1 MAQVYATLIRKGLR
15 TIDNI
20 PKDLRKAVESI
31 DIPEELLPV
40 NIEAMLRNADRSAQK
55 NTSADIDRSEK
66 ITAKKT
72 NRTIIMRTI
81 AEAAACIALAG
92 GFAAVRQ
99 QTAKP
104 VDIESEI
111 NYEAVQVQS
120 YDELYSIYT
129 GIYLNS
135 EANSE
140 TAAAENGDGVEI
152 ITDDTAITDVPA
164 ATETTPAITEAPAED
179 TSRKNIDAV
188 CSDFSDA
195 DIVKSDDSS
204 IYYICGGTL
213 YVVSKDNMAV
223 KQEITTENPP
233 FEMYVR
239 GNSLVL
245 VSEEKASGD
254 KSEDGRDHTN
264 VVIDIYTISSD
275 SLTHIKTYKQN
286 GEYNSARIDDN
297 GVLYLVTG
305 YSNYRG
311 APLDENA
318 DLDNYVPGYYIDG
331 EKHYVA
337 AEDITVPQGANN
349 TDYTII
355 SSVKCSEPV
364 NISVKAVLG
373 SNANAFCSDDTLYVA
388 FSGTKDGKS
397 YTAVTSFAISESGL
411 SYKASGTVE
420 GELISR
426 YSMAESEGGFRIA
439 CRSFDEN
446 GMAVTDIYTLD
457 SSLAVISKAEGLL
470 PGVIIGSVKFDGN
483 YASLIENN
491 RTDAFLVVDLDQ
503 SAPVENAET
512 KCFIAPYVSKL
523 SDGLMAGITAC
534 EDENGGYNGL
544 RLELYSADSGEKISE
559 TVFARFPKV
568 QSPALSDKKAMLIDT
583 DNKIV
588 GIPVSSVNEFGV
600 KNQYFVFG
608 YDENGFTQKGVFEY
622 NDIDDSYTFERAVVT
637 DGVLYIIGSG
647 RMVSVD
653 LDDMTVADTFVF

>member
-1 MAQVYATLIRKGLR
+1 MSFE
-15 TIDNI
+15 
-20 PKDLRKAVESI
+20 KDLRKAVESI

-81 AEAAACIALAG
+81 AAAAACIALAG

-164 ATETTPAITEAPAED
+164 ATETTPAITEVPAED

-311 APLDENA
+311 ALLDENA

-491 RTDAFLVVDLDQ
+491 RTDASLVVDLDQ

-568 QSPALSDKKAMLIDT
+568 QSPALSDKKAMLIDI

>member
-1 MAQVYATLIRKGLR
+1 MSFE
-15 TIDNI
+15 
-20 PKDLRKAVESI
+20 KDLRKAVESI

-81 AEAAACIALAG
+81 AAAAACIALAG

-223 KQEITTENPP
+223 KQEITTEDSP

-491 RTDAFLVVDLDQ
+491 RTDASLVVDLDQ

-544 RLELYSADSGEKISE
+544 RLELYSADSGEKICE

-568 QSPALSDKKAMLIDT
+568 QSPALSDKKAMLIDI

>member
-1 MAQVYATLIRKGLR
+1 MSFE
-15 TIDNI
+15 
-20 PKDLRKAVESI
+20 KDLRKAVESI

-55 NTSADIDRSEK
+55 NISADIDRSEK

-72 NRTIIMRTI
+72 NRTVIMRTI
-81 AEAAACIALAG
+81 AAAAACIALAG

-152 ITDDTAITDVPA
+152 ITDETAITDDVPT

-179 TSRKNIDAV
+179 TSSRKNIDAV

-213 YVVSKDNMAV
+213 YVVSKDNMSV
-223 KQEITTENPP
+223 KQQITTENPP

-305 YSNYRG
+305 YSNYRE

-388 FSGTKDGKS
+388 FTGTKDGKQ

-411 SYKASGTVE
+411 SYKASGTVD

-426 YSMAESEGGFRIA
+426 YSMAENEGGFRIA

-491 RTDAFLVVDLDQ
+491 RTDASLVVDLDQ

-534 EDENGGYNGL
+534 EDENGGYIGL

-559 TVFARFPKV
+559 TVFAEFPKV
-568 QSPALSDKKAMLIDT
+568 QSPALSDRKAMLIDT
-583 DNKIV
+583 ERKIV

>member
-1 MAQVYATLIRKGLR
+1 MSFE
-15 TIDNI
+15 
-20 PKDLRKAVESI
+20 KDLRKAVESI

-81 AEAAACIALAG
+81 AAAAACIALAG

-254 KSEDGRDHTN
+254 KSEDGKDHTN

-491 RTDAFLVVDLDQ
+491 RTDASLVVDLDQ

-568 QSPALSDKKAMLIDT
+568 QSPALSDKKAMLIDI

>member
-1 MAQVYATLIRKGLR
+1 MSFE
-15 TIDNI
+15 
-20 PKDLRKAVESI
+20 KDLRKAVESI

-81 AEAAACIALAG
+81 AAAAACIALAG

-331 EKHYVA
+331 EKHHVA

-491 RTDAFLVVDLDQ
+491 RTDASLVVDLDQ

>member
-1 MAQVYATLIRKGLR
+1 MSFE
-15 TIDNI
+15 
-20 PKDLRKAVESI
+20 KDLRKAVESI

-81 AEAAACIALAG
+81 AAAAACIALAG

-164 ATETTPAITEAPAED
+164 TTETTPAITEAPAED

-223 KQEITTENPP
+223 KQEITTEDPP

-491 RTDAFLVVDLDQ
+491 RTDASLVVDLDQ

>member
-1 MAQVYATLIRKGLR
+1 MSFE
-15 TIDNI
+15 
-20 PKDLRKAVESI
+20 KDLRKAVESI

-81 AEAAACIALAG
+81 AAAAACIALAG

-239 GNSLVL
+239 GSSLVL

-388 FSGTKDGKS
+388 FSGIKDGKS

-491 RTDAFLVVDLDQ
+491 RTDASLVVDLDQ

-583 DNKIV
+583 DSKIV

>member
-1 MAQVYATLIRKGLR
+1 MSFE
-15 TIDNI
+15 
-20 PKDLRKAVESI
+20 KDLRKAVESI

-81 AEAAACIALAG
+81 AAAAACIALAG

-439 CRSFDEN
+439 CRSVDEN

-491 RTDAFLVVDLDQ
+491 RTDASLVVDLDQ

>member
-1 MAQVYATLIRKGLR
+1 MSFE
-15 TIDNI
+15 
-20 PKDLRKAVESI
+20 KDLRKAVESI

-81 AEAAACIALAG
+81 AAAAACIALAG

-99 QTAKP
+99 QIAKP

-397 YTAVTSFAISESGL
+397 YTAVTSFAISERGL

-491 RTDAFLVVDLDQ
+491 RTDASLVVDLDQ

>member
-1 MAQVYATLIRKGLR
+1 MSFEK
-15 TIDNI
+15 N
-20 PKDLRKAVESI
+20 LRKAVESI

-81 AEAAACIALAG
+81 AAAAACIALAG

-388 FSGTKDGKS
+388 FSGIKDGKS

-491 RTDAFLVVDLDQ
+491 RTDASLVVDLDQ

-583 DNKIV
+583 DSQIV

>member
-1 MAQVYATLIRKGLR
+1 MSFE
-15 TIDNI
+15 
-20 PKDLRKAVESI
+20 KDLRKAVESI

-81 AEAAACIALAG
+81 AAAAACIALAG

-195 DIVKSDDSS
+195 DIVKSDDSF

-239 GNSLVL
+239 GSSLVL

-305 YSNYRG
+305 YFNYRG

-388 FSGTKDGKS
+388 FSGIKDGKS

-491 RTDAFLVVDLDQ
+491 RTDASLVVDLDQ

-583 DNKIV
+583 DSKIV

>member
-1 MAQVYATLIRKGLR
+1 MSFE
-15 TIDNI
+15 
-20 PKDLRKAVESI
+20 KDLRKAVESI

-81 AEAAACIALAG
+81 AAAAACIALAG

-152 ITDDTAITDVPA
+152 ITDATAIPDVPA
-164 ATETTPAITEAPAED
+164 ATETTPAITEVPAED

-491 RTDAFLVVDLDQ
+491 RTDASLVVDLDQ

-568 QSPALSDKKAMLIDT
+568 QSPALSDKKAMLIDI

>member
-1 MAQVYATLIRKGLR
+1 MSFE
-15 TIDNI
+15 
-20 PKDLRKAVESI
+20 KDLRKAVESI

-81 AEAAACIALAG
+81 AAAAACIALAG

-264 VVIDIYTISSD
+264 VVIDIYTIFSD

-491 RTDAFLVVDLDQ
+491 RTDASLVVDLDQ

>member
-1 MAQVYATLIRKGLR
+1 MSFE
-15 TIDNI
+15 
-20 PKDLRKAVESI
+20 KDLRKAVESI

-81 AEAAACIALAG
+81 AAAAACIALAG

-152 ITDDTAITDVPA
+152 ITDDTAIIDVPA

-491 RTDAFLVVDLDQ
+491 RTDASLVVDLDQ

-600 KNQYFVFG
+600 KNEYFVFG

>member
-1 MAQVYATLIRKGLR
+1 MSFE
-15 TIDNI
+15 
-20 PKDLRKAVESI
+20 KDLRKAVESI

-81 AEAAACIALAG
+81 AAAAACIALAG

-420 GELISR
+420 GELIRR

-491 RTDAFLVVDLDQ
+491 RTDASLVVDLDQ

>member
-1 MAQVYATLIRKGLR
+1 MSFE
-15 TIDNI
+15 
-20 PKDLRKAVESI
+20 KDLRKAVESI

-81 AEAAACIALAG
+81 AAAAACIALAG

-164 ATETTPAITEAPAED
+164 ATETTPTITEVPAED

-457 SSLAVISKAEGLL
+457 GSLAVISKAEGLL

-491 RTDAFLVVDLDQ
+491 RTDASLVVDLDQ

-608 YDENGFTQKGVFEY
+608 YDENSFTQKGVFEY

>member
-1 MAQVYATLIRKGLR
+1 MSFE
-15 TIDNI
+15 
-20 PKDLRKAVESI
+20 KDLRKAVESI

-81 AEAAACIALAG
+81 AAAAACIALAG

-254 KSEDGRDHTN
+254 KSEDGIDHTN

-388 FSGTKDGKS
+388 FSGIKDGKS

-491 RTDAFLVVDLDQ
+491 RTDASLVVDLDQ

-523 SDGLMAGITAC
+523 SDRLMAGITAC
-534 EDENGGYNGL
+534 EDETGGYNGL

-583 DNKIV
+583 DSKIV

>member
-1 MAQVYATLIRKGLR
+1 MSFE
-15 TIDNI
+15 
-20 PKDLRKAVESI
+20 KDLRKAVESI

-81 AEAAACIALAG
+81 AAAAACIALAG

-286 GEYNSARIDDN
+286 GEYNSARIDGN

-388 FSGTKDGKS
+388 FSGIKDGKS

-491 RTDAFLVVDLDQ
+491 RTDASLVVDLDQ

-583 DNKIV
+583 DSKIV

>member
-1 MAQVYATLIRKGLR
+1 MSFE
-15 TIDNI
+15 
-20 PKDLRKAVESI
+20 KDLRKAVESI
-31 DIPEELLPV
+31 DIPEDLLPV

-81 AEAAACIALAG
+81 AAAAACIALAG

-331 EKHYVA
+331 EKRYVA

-388 FSGTKDGKS
+388 FSGIKDGKS

-491 RTDAFLVVDLDQ
+491 RTDASLVVDLDQ

-583 DNKIV
+583 DSKIV

>member
-1 MAQVYATLIRKGLR
+1 MSFE
-15 TIDNI
+15 
-20 PKDLRKAVESI
+20 KDLRKAVESI

-81 AEAAACIALAG
+81 AAAAACIALAG

-254 KSEDGRDHTN
+254 KSEDGRVHTN

-318 DLDNYVPGYYIDG
+318 DLDNYVPGYYVDG

-470 PGVIIGSVKFDGN
+470 PSVIIGSVKFDGN

-491 RTDAFLVVDLDQ
+491 RTDASLVVDLDQ

-544 RLELYSADSGEKISE
+544 RLELYSADGGEKISE

>member
-1 MAQVYATLIRKGLR
+1 MSFE
-15 TIDNI
+15 
-20 PKDLRKAVESI
+20 KDLRKAVESI

-81 AEAAACIALAG
+81 AAAAACIALAG

-179 TSRKNIDAV
+179 TSRKNIDTV

-388 FSGTKDGKS
+388 FSGIKDGKS

-491 RTDAFLVVDLDQ
+491 RTDASLVVDLDQ

-523 SDGLMAGITAC
+523 SDRLMAGITAC
-534 EDENGGYNGL
+534 EDETGGYNGL

-583 DNKIV
+583 DSKIV

>member
-1 MAQVYATLIRKGLR
+1 MSFE
-15 TIDNI
+15 
-20 PKDLRKAVESI
+20 KDLRKAVESI

-81 AEAAACIALAG
+81 AAAAACIALAG

-254 KSEDGRDHTN
+254 KSEDGIDHTN

-491 RTDAFLVVDLDQ
+491 RTDASLVVDLDQ

-583 DNKIV
+583 DSKIV

>member
-1 MAQVYATLIRKGLR
+1 MSFE
-15 TIDNI
+15 
-20 PKDLRKAVESI
+20 KDLRKAVESI

-81 AEAAACIALAG
+81 AAAAACIALAG

-491 RTDAFLVVDLDQ
+491 RTDASLVVDLDQ

-544 RLELYSADSGEKISE
+544 RLELYSADSGEKICE

-568 QSPALSDKKAMLIDT
+568 QSPALSDKKAMLIDI

>member
-1 MAQVYATLIRKGLR
+1 MSFE
-15 TIDNI
+15 
-20 PKDLRKAVESI
+20 KDLRKAVESI

-81 AEAAACIALAG
+81 AAAAACIALAG

-491 RTDAFLVVDLDQ
+491 RTDASLVVDLDQ

-568 QSPALSDKKAMLIDT
+568 QSSALSDKKAMLIDT

>member
-1 MAQVYATLIRKGLR
+1 MSFE
-15 TIDNI
+15 
-20 PKDLRKAVESI
+20 KDLRKAVESI

-40 NIEAMLRNADRSAQK
+40 NIEAMLRNTDRSAQK

-81 AEAAACIALAG
+81 AAAAACIALAG

-152 ITDDTAITDVPA
+152 ITDDAAITDVPA

-179 TSRKNIDAV
+179 TSRKNIDTV

-388 FSGTKDGKS
+388 FSGIKDGKS

-491 RTDAFLVVDLDQ
+491 RTDASLVVDLDQ

-583 DNKIV
+583 DSKIV

>member
-1 MAQVYATLIRKGLR
+1 MSFE
-15 TIDNI
+15 
-20 PKDLRKAVESI
+20 KDLRKAVESI

-81 AEAAACIALAG
+81 AAAAACIALAG

-164 ATETTPAITEAPAED
+164 ATETNPAITEAPAED
-179 TSRKNIDAV
+179 TPRKNIDAV

-491 RTDAFLVVDLDQ
+491 RTDASLVVDLDQ

-568 QSPALSDKKAMLIDT
+568 QSPALSDKKAMLIDI

>member
-1 MAQVYATLIRKGLR
+1 MSFE
-15 TIDNI
+15 
-20 PKDLRKAVESI
+20 KDLRKAVESI

-81 AEAAACIALAG
+81 AAAAACIALAG

-164 ATETTPAITEAPAED
+164 ATETTPAITEVPAED

-491 RTDAFLVVDLDQ
+491 RTDASLVVDLDQ

-568 QSPALSDKKAMLIDT
+568 QSPALSDKKAMLIDI

-588 GIPVSSVNEFGV
+588 SIPVSSVNEFGV

>member
-1 MAQVYATLIRKGLR
+1 MSFE
-15 TIDNI
+15 
-20 PKDLRKAVESI
+20 KDLRKAVESI

-81 AEAAACIALAG
+81 AAAAACIALAG

-491 RTDAFLVVDLDQ
+491 RTDASLVVDLDQ

-608 YDENGFTQKGVFEY
+608 YDENGFTKKGVFEY

>member
-1 MAQVYATLIRKGLR
+1 MSFE
-15 TIDNI
+15 
-20 PKDLRKAVESI
+20 KDLRKAVESI

-81 AEAAACIALAG
+81 AAAAACIALAG

-223 KQEITTENPP
+223 KQEITTEDPP

-491 RTDAFLVVDLDQ
+491 RTDASLVVDLDQ

-568 QSPALSDKKAMLIDT
+568 QSPALSDKKAMLIDI

>member
-1 MAQVYATLIRKGLR
+1 MSFE
-15 TIDNI
+15 
-20 PKDLRKAVESI
+20 KDLRKAVESI

-81 AEAAACIALAG
+81 AAAAACIALAG

-164 ATETTPAITEAPAED
+164 ATETTPAITEVPAED

-254 KSEDGRDHTN
+254 KSEDGIDHTN

-397 YTAVTSFAISESGL
+397 YTAVTSFVISESGL

-491 RTDAFLVVDLDQ
+491 RTDASLVVDLDQ
-503 SAPVENAET
+503 SAPVENAGT

-523 SDGLMAGITAC
+523 SDRLMAGITAC

-583 DNKIV
+583 DNEIV

-608 YDENGFTQKGVFEY
+608 YDENGFAQKGVFEY

>member
-1 MAQVYATLIRKGLR
+1 MSFE
-15 TIDNI
+15 
-20 PKDLRKAVESI
+20 KDLRKAVESI

-81 AEAAACIALAG
+81 AAAAACIALAG

-491 RTDAFLVVDLDQ
+491 RTDASLVVDLDQ

-608 YDENGFTQKGVFEY
+608 YDVNGFTQKGVFEY

-647 RMVSVD
+647 RMVSVE